1 MSNSHSFHIP
11 VMGTAFTAD
20 TPLKVAQYGIDSV
33 IALADD
39 VLLERLRK
47 MYCDL
52 NNRDYEEI
60 SIKEEDSRAVRI
72 TAYLN
77 LVNELIEEKYNNFIS
92 KIKEKEEDL
101 KQYFNLLPDTS
112 NIKKDFQVFI
122 EGLPSMEEMNLW
134 VKENMSLGS
143 VDVNIMTKVDKTNY
157 KKGVELPSEFNDA
170 HAGLRGFANS
180 NLESSIIF
188 SAGMNPRLYGYI
200 ASFPDF
206 FPNENGY
213 IKKKIVLKVS
223 DFRSAMIQGK
233 FLAKKGLW
241 VSEYRVESGLNCGG
255 HAFATDGFLM
265 GPILAEFRD
274 KKQELIDSTYEVC
287 QQVLESNDK
296 IVPKETLK
304 IKITAQGGV
313 GTSEEHDFLINH
325 YNLDSVGWGTPFLLV
340 PTVTTVDDDTIE
352 QLKNAKEKDLYLSNV
367 SPLGVPFNNL
377 RGSSKE
383 IEKME
388 NAQKGKAG
396 SSCPRKFLAMNYEYN
411 KQGMC
416 TASRKF
422 QSIKFDEIKD
432 EKELTENEK
441 YDKIIEKTCLCVGLS
456 ATAMIKN
463 NIATKD
469 SMGVSICPGPNMAY
483 FSKTLS
489 LSEMVHH
496 IYGKINV
503 ISRDDRPNMFV
514 KEFQLYIDYLKN
526 KIRDAK
532 DDFNKKQDK
541 YLSKFML
548 NMNEGIEYYYNLFQ
562 DNNSVISDLD
572 NEKLKLNILNS
583 DIEKLKET
591 LVINS

>member
-1 MSNSHSFHIP
+1 MSKSHSFHIP

-206 FPNENGY
+206 FPDKNGY

-287 QQVLESNDK
+287 QQALESNDK

-388 NAQKGKAG
+388 NAQKGKSG
-396 SSCPRKFLAMNYEYN
+396 SSCPRKFLAMNYDHN

-562 DNNSVISDLD
+562 DNNLVISDLD

>member
-206 FPNENGY
+206 FPDKNGY

-287 QQVLESNDK
+287 QQALESNDK